1 MARQVPVDQVES
13 VLKECSFPI
22 VRSDAAVE
30 LSDVVVINNSREYN
44 LGEVISDA
52 NSDTYQ
58 TVEDLLEDIHKGID
72 KEEQ

>member
-13 VLKECSFPI
+13 VLEECSFPI

-30 LSDVVVINNSREYN
+30 LADVTVIDDANEYN
-44 LGEVISDA
+44 LGELISDS

-58 TVEDLLEDIHKGID
+58 TVEDLVEDVHEGIGG
-72 KEEQ
+72 EEQ